1 MRRWMRLKMSWIIW
15 MLMMKMTIWIS
26 KCFNTLATM
35 NKQHEMT
42 LRDRTSQFGDHLP
55 FLAMCSSMLWRAF
68 QLPLLHNRSTVH
80 CQVVS
85 YRKIHK
91 NGPHKILKDL
101 HHSEGASPPCVHGA

>member
-1 MRRWMRLKMSWIIW
+1 MSWIIW

-42 LRDRTSQFGDHLP
+42 LRDRTSRFGDHLP

-68 QLPLLHNRSTVH
+68 QLPLLHNGSTVH

-85 YRKIHK
+85 YRKIH
-91 NGPHKILKDL
+91 ILL
-101 HHSEGASPPCVHGA
+101 NL